1 MSASPVV
8 AAGSLVLVTGS
19 GGLIGSSVA
28 KVFAEHG
35 YRVRGTSR
43 SHGGLAQLE
52 KDFKA
57 RYGPNSF
64 EIAVVPDIA
73 APSAWDEAIKG
84 PAVTVKRR

>member
-1 MSASPVV
+1 MSSQPLIP
-8 AAGSLVLVTGS
+8 AGSLVLVTGA

-43 SHGGLAQLE
+43 SQAGLAQLHA
-52 KDFKA
+52 DFHK
-57 RYGPNSF
+57 RFGPNSF

-73 APSAWDEAIKG
+73 APNAWDEAIKG
-84 PAVTVKRR
+84 ACRAVVQC